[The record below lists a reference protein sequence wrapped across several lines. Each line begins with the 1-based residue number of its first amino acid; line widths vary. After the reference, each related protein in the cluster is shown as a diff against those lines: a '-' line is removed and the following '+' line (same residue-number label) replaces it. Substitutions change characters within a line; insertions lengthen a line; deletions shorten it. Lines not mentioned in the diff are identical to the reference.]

1 MLPKAAISVSLE
13 VYVKPKKLETPNCK
27 HSVSEETENSKVQTL
42 SFGAKVSKNSQGGGG
57 GGGLPICPGG
67 AIASTIIATI
77 DDVFLKFLIVDRNM
91 KFVILV
97 YSKLKTLILFPMKI
111 LFTFTSKLYY
121 NLNRLNT
128 DLDNI
133 KNSKL
138 VRFIFYVCINTGV
151 SSCKQ
156 YFCD

>member
-57 GGGLPICPGG
+57 ATHLSRG

-121 NLNRLNT
+121 NLN
-128 DLDNI
+128 
-133 KNSKL
+133 S
-138 VRFIFYVCINTGV
+138 
-151 SSCKQ
+151 
-156 YFCD
+156 